1 VCGRTSPSF
10 SAGAN
15 LPIRAGAVT
24 TQEVSVAHR
33 NVRVASALVLAM
45 TVMSVPTARQVVSAA
60 PPGFERSVVADLGP
74 LTTVRGLADGRVAV
88 LEKGGFSIAGT
99 ATVRWLRNGV
109 LQPTVALSLPVCA
122 NSERGLLGIAAA
134 PIAPVTTVYLYY
146 TANVS
151 GTCVNRVSRFA
162 VDGDRLVGEQVLL
175 DGIPSTGGNHN
186 GGDLEIGTDGQLY
199 VAVGDAGT
207 DPRGNSG
214 SGGNND
220 AAQDLSLLN
229 GKILRIDPATG
240 APSAGNPFAGEAP
253 CNGLG
258 TSAPTDRRCPEIYA
272 WGLRNPYRI
281 ALDPN
286 AATTRIFINDVGQN
300 TREEVSELVAGGNYG
315 WPCFEGSFATGR
327 TGCGFG
333 PFVAPLTD
341 YPSGSVTGGA
351 FVPNG
356 AWPLQYDGAYLFGD
370 YLSGEIWVRTVAG
383 AVDYGS
389 PFDEVAGLTDLA
401 MVPEPDGLA
410 LYAVTSAAGQV
421 IRILYPDQ
429 PVPSPS
435 PPLRYVAR
443 AEPDRVL
450 DTREPSGGAARLA
463 GGTVRD
469 VATGVNGVV
478 TQAVLVNITYVEP
491 VARGFLTAWEAG
503 QPRPRTSNINADGGQ
518 IVANAAVVPVDAGGR
533 ISVFTNVDAHL
544 VIDVL
549 GAFDLAP
556 GPVSAGRYVALT
568 PARLADTREP
578 IDALNRFS
586 RLGSSPLDRV
596 NVPVAGR
603 FGVPDAGVAAVTL
616 TVTGLSSGSAAKGWV
631 NVLAAG
637 TPLRLNSN
645 VNTNGGADIRP
656 NLVVVPLGPD
666 GSVDVWSLNVPQVV
680 VDVTGYI
687 TDDSATPL
695 TSGRFRSLAPYRE
708 VDTREGRGFVAP
720 AGGDVRTLD
729 PRSVPSNA
737 IGISQN
743 VTLVDNL
750 APGFVTSYPND
761 PRPFVSSANL
771 DGVDQVRAAAAF
783 TPLGA
788 GSVRYFFQPP
798 TNAVVD
804 ITGYFEG

>member
-1 VCGRTSPSF
+1 M
-10 SAGAN
+10 
-15 LPIRAGAVT
+15 
-24 TQEVSVAHR
+24 AHR
-33 NVRVASALVLAM
+33 IVRVAVTLAVAVGALL
-45 TVMSVPTARQVVSAA
+45 VPATTDPVRAA
-60 PPGFERSVVADLGP
+60 PPGFERTVVADLGP

-88 LEKGGFSIAGT
+88 LEKGGFQPTGT

-134 PIAPVTTVYLYY
+134 PSVPVTAVYLYY
-146 TANVS
+146 TVRD
-151 GTCVNRVSRFA
+151 TCINRVSRFT
-162 VDGDRLVGEQVLL
+162 VDGDRLIGEQVLL
-175 DGIPSTGGNHN
+175 DGIASTGGNHN
-186 GGDLEIGTDGQLY
+186 GGDLEIGKDGQLY

-214 SGGNND
+214 GGASND

-229 GKILRIDPATG
+229 GKILRVDPNTG

-258 TSAPTDRRCPEIYA
+258 TSAPTSRRCPEIYA

-286 AATTRIFINDVGQN
+286 AATTRIFINDVGQS
-300 TREEVSELVAGGNYG
+300 TREEVSQLVAGGNFG
-315 WPCFEGSFATGR
+315 WPCIEGTVVTGR

-341 YPSGSVTGGA
+341 YPSGSITGGA

-356 AWPLQYDGAYLFGD
+356 GWPAAYDGAYVFGD
-370 YLSGEIWVRTVAG
+370 YLSGDVWVRSAAG
-383 AVDYGS
+383 TVDYGS
-389 PFDEVAGLTDLA
+389 PFDEVASLTDLD
-401 MVPEPDGLA
+401 MVPEPAGLA
-410 LYAVTSAAGQV
+410 LYAVNSPGGQV
-421 IRILYPDQ
+421 VRILYPDQ
-429 PVPSPS
+429 PVPTPS

-443 AEPDRVL
+443 PEPVRVL
-450 DTREPSGGAARLA
+450 DTREPEGGSARLA

-469 VATGVNGVV
+469 VVAGVDGAT
-478 TQAVLVNITYVEP
+478 TRAVLVNLTYVEP
-491 VARGFLTAWEAG
+491 VARGFLTAWAAG
-503 QPRPRTSNINADGGQ
+503 QGRPRTSNINADAGQ
-518 IVANAAVVPVDAGGR
+518 IVANAAVVPVDAAGR
-533 ISVFTNVDAHL
+533 ISVFSNVDTHV

-549 GAFDLAP
+549 GAFELAP
-556 GPVSAGRYVALT
+556 GPVSAGRYAALS

-578 IDALNRFS
+578 IDALNLFS
-586 RLGSSPLDRV
+586 RVGSSPLDRV

-603 FGVPDAGVAAVTL
+603 FGVPVTGVSAVTL
-616 TVTGLSSGSAAKGWV
+616 TVTGLSTGSAAKGWV
-631 NVLAAG
+631 NVLAGG

-645 VNTNGGADIRP
+645 LNTNGGPDIRP

-666 GSVDVWSLNVPQVV
+666 GSVDLWALNVPHVV

-687 TDDSATPL
+687 TDGSAAPATV
-695 TSGRFRSLAPYRE
+695 GRFRSLAPYRE
-708 VDTREGRGFVAP
+708 VDTREGRGFAAP
-720 AGGDVRTLD
+720 GGGDVRSLD
-729 PRSVPSNA
+729 PRSVPADA

-743 VTLVDNL
+743 ITLVDNL
-750 APGFVTSYPND
+750 APGFVTSYPSD

-783 TPLGA
+783 TPLAA
-788 GSVRYFFQPP
+788 GTLRYFFQPP
-798 TNAVVD
+798 TQAVVD